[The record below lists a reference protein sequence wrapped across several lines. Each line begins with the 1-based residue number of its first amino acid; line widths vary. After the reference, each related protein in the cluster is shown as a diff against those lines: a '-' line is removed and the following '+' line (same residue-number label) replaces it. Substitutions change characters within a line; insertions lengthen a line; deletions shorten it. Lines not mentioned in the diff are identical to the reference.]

1 MKEENPLIKILVA
14 SVISIIFVVVI
25 TAYTNGSRKTVNK
38 YATMASQ
45 QNSYRIA
52 NEMADCVK
60 SSLQTLQLAS
70 CFVSQTL
77 KDKTFENQAE
87 ILQAYT
93 KQTPFSSIEYMPAS
107 FSAFNDFEYYKE
119 GFAGKSGIWVNVD
132 VFPLSERN
140 VYFYTPLYDGGQIL
154 GVLTGIMPER
164 IILQPMMNN
173 LYPNENGVGIL
184 CTRSGQIIGASI
196 DVGEKRYMKELLES
210 YEVSLDGKE
219 TFLNHIDVM
228 DNTVFQYYE
237 PEGIAFGSVRA
248 VEGTDWFFTQILPA
262 HQYNGMFYKSVVIQ
276 IATITIIVFLFIFHI
291 IYLSLMVNN
300 SQKRMLAEKKK
311 LIKDQNEE
319 KERYYTIVQESL
331 IKSEKYK
338 NAVLADAITIF
349 EVNLT
354 QNIMDYGKAHGRD
367 GKNVPLEELL
377 DIQFPCTFDT
387 YVENW
392 ADKYVKSTARL
403 DFLANSNR
411 QYLLNCAAVGKSEVS
426 IEYPAID
433 PRGNELYIRRS
444 FFLTTDEN
452 TGDVIAYGNT
462 KDITLQK
469 KKELMLANYEKI
481 LITTASDMY
490 KGVLQVDLQ
499 EFTVVYHYFEN
510 DRINSDVRGSFETF
524 LDELMLTVFPDDT
537 ARVRDSFTK
546 ERLINM
552 PYGISYHINFRGT
565 EKSESGTQRV
575 YTMTVTK
582 AIIDRKPYALFVRVD
597 STAAVEAESS
607 KRKIVED
614 ALARAEIANQA
625 KSQFLSNMSH
635 DIRTPMNA
643 IVGFTNL
650 ALNHIDD
657 AELAKSY
664 LEKIATASNHLL
676 MLINDVLDMS
686 YIESGKIH
694 LAEQEYD
701 ILDIVED
708 LKNIMQSNVNA
719 KNLTFTVDTQSVH
732 NEWVLCDRLRL
743 DQILLNLLGNS
754 VKFTNA
760 GGSIALAVAEIH
772 DQGKVAYE
780 FRVKDTG
787 IGMSDDFI
795 TRIFNPFE
803 RERSSTVSGIPG
815 TGLGMAITKR
825 LIDMMG
831 GTISVTSKKNV
842 GSEFVVLLPLKSV
855 SHSEQQNDDAQPS
868 EAQFSARQFDAHGK
882 RVLLAEDN
890 AFNREIACA
899 ILSEAGFAV
908 EEAEDGS
915 VAVKKL
921 LEKGAGYYT
930 VVLMDI
936 QMPVMDGYEAT
947 KAIRAFEDRDLASVP
962 IIAMTANAFDEDK
975 KKALQA
981 GMNAYVAKP
990 VDIAVLFETLQKVI
1004 L

>member
-45 QNSYRIA
+45 QNNYRIA
-52 NEMADCVK
+52 NEIGLCVK
-60 SSLQTLQLAS
+60 SSLQALQLAS
-70 CFVSQTL
+70 NFVSQTI
-77 KDKTFENQAE
+77 KDKNFEDPAE
-87 ILQAYT
+87 ILQSFEL
-93 KQTPFSSIEYMPAS
+93 QTPFSSIEYMPAS

-119 GFAGKSGIWVNVD
+119 GFAGKSGVWID
-132 VFPLSERN
+132 FRESYASKSL
-140 VYFYTPLYDGGQIL
+140 VYFYTPLFDGGNIL
-154 GVLTGIMPER
+154 GVLTGIMSEQMF
-164 IILQPMMNN
+164 LQPMMDN
-173 LYPNENGVGIL
+173 LYPDESGMAIL
-184 CTRSGQIIGASI
+184 CTRSGRLIGGSF
-196 DVGEKRYMKELLES
+196 DMGEMQYMKDILEN
-210 YEVSLDGKE
+210 YGVSLEGKE
-219 TFLNHIDVM
+219 TFLNHIDM
-228 DNTVFQYYE
+228 MNNTVFQYYE
-237 PEGIAFGSVRA
+237 AEGIAFGSICA
-248 VEGTDWFFTQILPA
+248 VPKTDWFVVQILPA
-262 HQYNGMFYKSVVIQ
+262 HLYNRMFYKSVIMQ
-276 IATITIIVFLFIFHI
+276 IATITIIVFLFIFYI

-354 QNIMDYGKAHGRD
+354 QNIMDYGKAHVKD

-377 DIQFPCTFDT
+377 DIQFPCTFET

-392 ADKYVKSTARL
+392 ADKFVKSTARL
-403 DFLANSNR
+403 DFLASSSR

-444 FFLTTDEN
+444 LFLTTDEN

-499 EFTVVYHYFEN
+499 EFTAVYHYFEN
-510 DRINSDVRGSFETF
+510 DRINSDVRGEFEKF
-524 LDELMLTVFPDDT
+524 LDDQMLTVFPDDVD
-537 ARVRDSFTK
+537 RVRDSFTK

-565 EKSESGTQRV
+565 EKSESGTQSV
-575 YTMTVTK
+575 YTMTVSK
-582 AIIDRKPYALFVRVD
+582 AIIDHKPYALFVKVD
-597 STAAVEAESS
+597 STAAVEAESAQ
-607 KRKIVED
+607 RKIVED

-754 VKFTNA
+754 VKFTNV
-760 GGSIALAVAEIH
+760 GGSIVLAVAEIH
-772 DQGKVAYE
+772 NQGKVSYE

-815 TGLGMAITKR
+815 TGLGMTITKR

-842 GSEFVVLLPLKSV
+842 GTEFVVMLPLKPV
-855 SHSEQQNDDAQPS
+855 SHSEQQSNTYLA
-868 EAQFSARQFDAHGK
+868 EAHVSARWFDAHGK

-899 ILSEAGFAV
+899 ILSEAGFSV
-908 EEAEDGS
+908 DEAEDGS
-915 VAVKKL
+915 VAVKKI

-936 QMPVMDGYEAT
+936 QMPVMDGYEASKT
-947 KAIRAFEDRDLASVP
+947 IRALEDKDLASVP

-990 VDIAVLFETLQKVI
+990 VDISVLFETLQKVI